1 MTGIRHQAAF
11 RGILAARAE
20 ANPSAVFAE
29 LQKAFE
35 TFKSS
40 HADELKGINAKFD
53 DVVKKEE
60 VTRISASVLE
70 LQSALDT
77 AMAKIAAGG
86 AGEKSRVADPEYTK
100 AFAQH
105 IRKGDVQASLNK
117 GTAAEGG
124 FVAPTEWDRTITDK
138 LVIVSPMR
146 QIARVQQ
153 ISSGSFSK
161 LFNLRGTVSG
171 WVGETAARPETAT
184 PTFGSLTYAL
194 GEIYANPFASQQIL
208 DDALVD
214 LEAWLAG
221 EVQTEFAFQEG
232 VAFISGTGANNRPNG
247 LLTYI
252 TGGAN
257 AAAHPFGA
265 ILTTNSLAAATVTA
279 DGLHNLVHL
288 LPSAFTANARFIMNR
303 NTQRDVMKLK
313 DTTNQYLWQPSVQAG
328 VPPTLMGYPL
338 TEVAAM
344 PDLAAASKSIVFGD
358 FDQGYLIVDGIGVRV
373 LRDPYSA
380 KPYISFYTTKR
391 VGGGLLNPEALKA
404 LNTSV

>member
-1 MTGIRHQAAF
+1 MSVIQHKSAF
-11 RGILAARAE
+11 RGVLAARAE
-20 ANPSAVFAE
+20 ANPNQVLAE
-29 LQKAFE
+29 LNAAFE
-35 TFKSS
+35 AFKTS
-40 HADELKGINAKFD
+40 HSEQLKGINAKFD
-53 DVVKKEE
+53 DVVKKDE
-60 VTRISASVLE
+60 VAKISASVLE
-70 LQSALDT
+70 LQNALDT
-77 AMAKIAAGG
+77 AMAKVAAGG
-86 AGEKSRVADPEYTK
+86 VGEKSRVVDPEYTK

-117 GTAAEGG
+117 GSAAEGG

-146 QIARVQQ
+146 QIARVQT
-153 ISSGSFSK
+153 ISTGSFSK

-171 WVGETAARPETAT
+171 WVGETAARPETAS

-214 LEAWLAG
+214 LESWLAQ

-247 LLTYI
+247 LLTYV

-257 AAAHPFGA
+257 GGAHPFGA
-265 ILTTNSLAAATVTA
+265 IQTTNSLNATSVTA

-303 NTQRDVMKLK
+303 NTQREVMKLK
-313 DTTNQYLWQPSVQAG
+313 DTTGQYLWQPSVQAG

-344 PDLAAASKSIVFGD
+344 PDLAAGSKSIVFGD